1 MFTVGYGGRCPDEL
15 AALLRAR
22 GVKTVVDVRLRP
34 DRAAMGA
41 FSKAKTTDK
50 GIEKLLRDAGVGYV
64 SLIELGNLFME
75 VEDWEPKY
83 RRLLEI
89 AGHLLIERL
98 LSVPRPFCLM
108 CCEKDPARCH
118 RRLIAEFMAARGW
131 TVEHIV

>member
-1 MFTVGYGGRCPDEL
+1 LFTVGYGGRCPDEL